1 MTTVTKKSLPRGR
14 VKGLRTHPG
23 AILKQDFM
31 LPLGLSANALAL
43 ALGVQPNRITGI
55 INGERGV
62 SADTA
67 LRFARYF
74 GSTPEWW
81 LRLQDAYDL
90 SYAELAAGDVIK
102 AIKPRKHA

>member
-1 MTTVTKKSLPRGR
+1 MASLNKSLPRGR
-14 VKGLRTHPG
+14 VKGVRTHPG
-23 AILKQDFM
+23 AVLKEDFM
-31 LPLGLSANALAL
+31 VPLGLSANALAQNI
-43 ALGVQPNRITGI
+43 GVQANRVTAI

-74 GSTPEWW
+74 GGAAEWW

-90 SYAELAAGDVIK
+90 SRAEIDAKDALL
-102 AIKPRKHA
+102 AIKPRKYA

>member
-1 MTTVTKKSLPRGR
+1 MTMAGGNSFPRGR

-23 AILKQDFM
+23 AVLKEDFM
-31 LPLGLSANALAL
+31 VPLGLSANALAL
-43 ALGVQPNRITGI
+43 ALGVQANRITGI
-55 INGERGV
+55 INGERGI

-81 LRLQDAYDL
+81 LRLQDAFDL
-90 SYAELAAGDVIK
+90 SRAELESGNVIK

>member
-1 MTTVTKKSLPRGR
+1 MTAATKTSFPRGR

-23 AILKQDFM
+23 AVLKEDFM
-31 LPLGLSANALAL
+31 VPLGLSANALAL

-55 INGERGV
+55 INGDRGV

-90 SYAELAAGDVIK
+90 SSAELVAGDIIK